1 MTPILLISALLFLLV
16 ALICHRMGLFERDS
30 TCFQEL
36 NWYFVL
42 MLFSVL
48 WALPSFLLLLL
59 WNLALS

>member
-16 ALICHRMGLFERDS
+16 ALICRRIGLFESDS

-36 NWYFVL
+36 NWYLVL
-42 MLFSVL
+42 ALFGVL

-59 WNLALS
+59 WILVS